1 MGESFKSSEHAL
13 FDRRWLHR
21 SRLPTSTRKKFLS
34 SYRTAYT
41 TLITIFIAHYW
52 EFGSSSATYVG
63 PLLSAISGVD
73 AYFGQWQN
81 DFWKVVYASVFGNV
95 IGLAIGYA
103 YRYNYVQ
110 IILLFLALTWVNR
123 ISLWDRLGKIVGAL
137 SVLLGSE
144 MKTYCKRFVTHGA
157 LFSTLCRL
165 TSIFKA

>member
-1 MGESFKSSEHAL
+1 M
-13 FDRRWLHR
+13 
-21 SRLPTSTRKKFLS
+21 
-34 SYRTAYT
+34 
-41 TLITIFIAHYW
+41 
-52 EFGSSSATYVG
+52 G